1 MAKKKSAGSK
11 SHKTPFLS
19 LILRTFWI
27 LFALGVVSVALLFI
41 LIVNGKAGYMPPIE
55 ELENPKNKFAS
66 EVYTSDGKLLTT
78 YYQNTDNRISVT
90 YSQISPNMVRP
101 LLATED
107 VRFAKHSG
115 VDFKAFFRALVKR
128 GVLRQKSGGGGSTLT
143 QQLAKQLYMPP
154 ARNTLERMLQKLK
167 EWVISVQL
175 ERFYTKE
182 EILTMYL
189 NKFDFLYNA
198 VGIKTA
204 AKVYFNTTPEELTIE
219 QAATLVAM
227 FKNPSLYNPL
237 RHKERALE
245 RRNLVLNQ
253 MVGYRFLSPAARDSI
268 KELPLETDY
277 QRISH
282 TEGLA
287 PYFRQYLR
295 VMMTHARPERKNYAS
310 WQTQL
315 YRDDS
320 IAWATNPLFGWCRKN
335 KKPDGSY
342 YSLYDDGLKIYT
354 IIDSRMQQYA
364 EEAVYEHIAMDLQPK
379 FFKEKKGRSYAPYT
393 NNLTAR
399 EVDSVIW
406 TSARQTER
414 YRVLRKAGL
423 NQDEIRKVFKTP
435 VEMEVFSYQGMID
448 TMMSPLDS
456 IRYHKH
462 FLRAGFMSM
471 DPFNGHVKAY
481 VGGVSF
487 VPFQYDMVMVGRRQ
501 VGSTIKPYL
510 YTMAMEEGFSP
521 CDPVRNEPIT
531 LMTETGEPWSPRN
544 SGSKNVGEMVTLRW
558 GLANSN
564 NWISAYLMGKLSPYA
579 FVRMLRSFGI
589 RGELDPVYSL
599 CLGSCDVSIAE
610 MVSAYTAF
618 VNGGI
623 RVAPLF
629 VTRIEDNDGN
639 VLEYFSPQMSEVFSE
654 ETCYKMQTMLRAVI
668 NEGTGVRVRFK
679 YGIKADMGG
688 KTGTTQNNSD
698 GWFMGITP
706 KLVSGAW
713 GGGEDR
719 DIHFDFMTDGQGANV
734 ALPIWAIYMN
744 KVYADPSLGYLQTD
758 SFDIPAP
765 YLKPCGE
772 TEGLL
777 EESDRMEGMFENL

>member
-1 MAKKKSAGSK
+1 MAKKKKAGK
-11 SHKTPFLS
+11 KTDKTPVLT

-27 LFALGVVSVALLFI
+27 LFALGTASVALLFI

-90 YSQISPNMVRP
+90 YSQISPNMVRA

-154 ARNTLERMLQKLK
+154 ARNTMERMLQKLK

-204 AKVYFNTTPEELTIE
+204 SKVYFNTTPDALTVE

-237 RHKERALE
+237 RHKERSLE

-253 MVGYRFLSPAARDSI
+253 MVGYHFLSPAVRDSI
-268 KELPLETDY
+268 RELPLVTDY

-295 VMMTHARPERKNYAS
+295 VMMTHAKPERKNYAS

-335 KKPDGSY
+335 KKPDGTA

-354 IIDSRMQQYA
+354 TIDSRMQQYA

-379 FFKEKKGRSYAPYT
+379 FFREKKGRSYAPYT

-399 EVDSVIW
+399 EVDSVLW
-406 TSARQTER
+406 SSARQTER

-423 NQDEIRKVFKTP
+423 NQDQIRKVFKTP

-448 TMMSPLDS
+448 TLMSPLDS

-521 CDPVRNEPIT
+521 CDPVRNEPVT
-531 LMTETGEPWSPRN
+531 LMTEAGEPWSPRN
-544 SGSKNVGEMVTLRW
+544 SGNKNLGEMVTLRW

-589 RGELDPVYSL
+589 RGELEPVYSL
-599 CLGSCDVSIAE
+599 CLGTCDVSIGE

-623 RVAPLF
+623 RVSPLF

-654 ETCYKMQTMLRAVI
+654 ETSYKMQTMLRAVV
-668 NEGTGVRVRFK
+668 NEGTGVRVRLK

-706 KLVSGAW
+706 RLVSGAW

-719 DIHFDFMTDGQGANV
+719 DIHFDYMTDGQGANV

-744 KVYADPSLGYLQTD
+744 KVYADRSLGYLQTD
-758 SFDIPAP
+758 SFDIPEP
-765 YLKPCGE
+765 YLKPCGQ
-772 TEGLL
+772 TAGQL
-777 EESDRMEGMFENL
+777 EESDRMEGMFEDL

>member
-27 LFALGVVSVALLFI
+27 LFALGVASVALLFI

-90 YSQISPNMVRP
+90 YSQISPNMVRA

-354 IIDSRMQQYA
+354 TIDSRMQQYA

-448 TMMSPLDS
+448 TVMSPLDS

-772 TEGLL
+772 TEELL